1 MSTPATNS
9 MESFFTR
16 QKANEGIELPLYLPD
31 GTKSEHTLRIRGVDS
46 DAFKEAEAKGRRRLL
61 EAASEKNADKLT
73 TASVVNREDMLSS
86 LIIGWS
92 FDQPCTEETK
102 RHLLREAP
110 QIADAIDTCSSRR
123 SLFFKNGSVNSTP
136 SPVPSSS

>member
-1 MSTPATNS
+1 

-31 GTKSEHTLRIRGVDS
+31 GTKSEHILRIRGVDS

-61 EAASEKNADKLT
+61 EAAAEKSEAKLL
-73 TASVVNREDMLSS
+73 AANVANREGMLCS

-92 FDQPCTEETK
+92 FDQPCTEENK
-102 RHLLREAP
+102 LQLLREAP
-110 QIADAIDTCSSRR
+110 QIADAIDTCASRR
-123 SLFFKNGSVNSTP
+123 SLFFKNGSLSSTP
-136 SPVPSSS
+136 SPVQSSS